1 MLFHEIVFQPVL
13 CQTLSLFNMR
23 ENFPVGYRV
32 TLEFVSEFN
41 FVYGQ
46 FFVFCGKSF
55 LRLGKTA
62 FSFWG
67 LIFVIFQKVAISI
80 RIKTFSL
87 FI

>member
-1 MLFHEIVFQPVL
+1 
-13 CQTLSLFNMR
+13 MR
-23 ENFPVGYRV
+23 ENFSVGYRV
-32 TLEFVSEFN
+32 TLKFVLEFN

-62 FSFWG
+62 AFSFWG
-67 LIFVIFQKVAISI
+67 LIFVIFQKVAINI